1 MLNFQGGV
9 RWGAMVL
16 LDPKVPFAGR
26 FIIEREVGRGGVG
39 IVYRAVD
46 QVTGTPVALKVVA
59 VSGIDTGED
68 ARFQREGRILASL
81 IHPHIVRLVD
91 FGHTDD
97 GTPYLAMEWLDGED
111 LSVRHK
117 RAPLSMLDAVRA
129 MGQIADAL
137 SSAHAA
143 GVVHRD
149 VKPSNILLR
158 TDNEGALHATLVDFG
173 VAAAQDA
180 RVTRTGAI
188 IGTPAYMAPEQA
200 RGDGEIDQ
208 RSDIYSLGAT
218 LFELIAGRPP
228 HTGPTAI
235 AILARLATTPA
246 PRLREVLIEAPLSL
260 DDLLGD
266 MLATAPADRPS
277 SASEIAIA
285 LRSLEVEMIAQTGMR
300 LTPSG
305 TPSFASH
312 TTTSRSGG
320 SRVVTTIVAT
330 YVPKGDPRTRLLTTI
345 RSRGGEATELGGDAI
360 VAHFGLKR
368 SAGDEASRA
377 AEVAMKVA
385 QMPAAVGVATGR
397 ARLERTRAQ
406 GEVVDRA
413 AALSRDAK
421 RGQVIAD
428 TATTELIRSG
438 FELQLRADGASIVTS
453 ARAQRQDGIAGAPFV
468 GREPELVQIMAA
480 FERAAEDATPVIVSI
495 GGAPGMGKTRL
506 RYEALASIG
515 AHRSAP
521 KVVLARAESFGTSPP
536 FGIAADLL
544 AGTLAL
550 YPEGERQSLLGQ
562 RSEPSEPTS
571 LELLLAKDPSHDLAH
586 SRGVRDALWIALT
599 DFFLAAPEP
608 LVLAVEDAHGADAD
622 SIAWIEHMLARASG
636 KRVFMLVTARP
647 SFWRKD
653 SHRFESRDHVR
664 LELGPLGKRATR
676 AIVRSML
683 HNRAADPSY
692 EELCEQIAA
701 QAAGSPLF
709 AEELSRLA
717 AQGRDSALAPTIEAA
732 LQTHLD
738 ALDDRER
745 DTAIK
750 LSVFGAL
757 GWDEGLEALGAK
769 NVNDALRDL
778 AAAEVLIEQ
787 ARSRFAGAREWS
799 FKHALMRE
807 VAYAALG
814 EEELKRLHARAGAWL
829 AGRGELDGV
838 VAKHFELSGDF
849 ATAANHWERAARRS
863 LAANALSDAAAL
875 ADRALT
881 FAEDKPTTFTRALL
895 LDEVWSRQDA
905 RAAERETAVRAL
917 EESVYDEQTSIRAKG
932 ARVRYEDARGGNDET
947 TKGLDE
953 VRLLAQVAGIVDEET
968 RCAAAL
974 ASRLAYGGSLPEA
987 EAVAASLLQISA
999 REGWAGAAIDAWQT
1013 LAVVY
1018 QARGQVG
1025 AALDARRQAVAKA
1038 SEAGLKTRQAQLQI
1052 NVGFAL
1058 TTLGARDEAH
1068 ETVLA
1073 GISLAQTI
1081 GSPGVERL
1089 GKMILLCWSAAFG
1102 TLESDVKLLTEPR
1115 QVANAALGGA
1125 WVPRDRAT
1133 LGILYY
1139 RGAELLRQHQ
1149 DAQAM
1154 LDARRL
1160 LQIATE
1166 GYRATRMLDVLPV
1179 ALGLLAEAEL
1189 HTGQPLRARE
1199 IGEEA
1204 EALLASA
1211 AASLLNEAPIYL
1223 ALHDALVELGDLRG
1237 ARAVI
1242 ERGLPRL
1249 VTRVEGL
1256 DGTPYARRFLSELRH
1271 NAGLVASADAYGLL
1285 PEPLV
1290 HLIDD

>member
-1 MLNFQGGV
+1 MAQ
-9 RWGAMVL
+9 

-26 FIIEREVGRGGVG
+26 FIIEREIGRGGVG

-46 QVTGTPVALKVVA
+46 QVSGTPVALKVVA
-59 VSGIDTGED
+59 VSGIDPGED

-97 GTPYLAMEWLDGED
+97 GMPYLAMEWLEGED

-117 RAPLSMLDAVRA
+117 RSPLSMFDAVRVI
-129 MGQIADAL
+129 GQVADAL
-137 SSAHAA
+137 AAAHAA

-149 VKPSNILLR
+149 VKPSNILLH
-158 TDNEGALHATLVDFG
+158 TDAEGALRATLVDFG
-173 VAAAQDA
+173 VASAQDA
-180 RVTRTGAI
+180 KVTRTGAI
-188 IGTPAYMAPEQA
+188 IGTPQYMAPEQA
-200 RGDGEIDQ
+200 RGDGEIDH

-218 LFELIAGRPP
+218 LFELVAGRPP
-228 HTGPTAI
+228 HLGPTAI

-246 PRLREVLIEAPLSL
+246 PRLRETMFEAPLGL

-266 MLATAPADRPS
+266 MLATSPADRPS
-277 SASEIAIA
+277 SASEVASLLRA
-285 LRSLEVEMIAQTGMR
+285 LEGELVTQTGTR
-300 LTPSG
+300 FTPGG
-305 TPSFASH
+305 TSALSAH
-312 TTTSRSGG
+312 TTTGRSGG

-330 YVPKGDPRTRLLTTI
+330 YVPKGESRTRLLTTI

-368 SAGDEASRA
+368 SAGDEATRA
-377 AEVAMKVA
+377 TEVAVKIA
-385 QMPAAVGVATGR
+385 QMPAAVGIATGR
-397 ARLERTRAQ
+397 AKLERTRAQ

-438 FELQLRADGASIVTS
+438 FELQLRADGASIVSS
-453 ARAQRQDGIAGAPFV
+453 AREQRQDRIAGAPFV
-468 GREPELVQIMAA
+468 GREPELIQIMAA
-480 FERAAEDATPVIVSI
+480 FERSAEDSTPVIVSI

-506 RYEALASIG
+506 RHEALASIG
-515 AHRSAP
+515 AHPSGP
-521 KVVLARAESFGTSPP
+521 KIVLARAESFGTSPP
-536 FGIAADLL
+536 FGIAAELL

-550 YPEGERQSLLGQ
+550 YPESARRALLGQ
-562 RSEPSEPTS
+562 RSESSEPTS
-571 LELLLAKDPSHDLAH
+571 LELLLAQEPSHDLAH
-586 SRGVRDALWIALT
+586 TRGMRDALWIALT
-599 DFFLAAPEP
+599 DFFLGAPEP

-622 SIAWIEHMLARASG
+622 SIAWLDHLLARASG
-636 KRVFMLVTARP
+636 KRMFILLTARS

-664 LELGPLGKRATR
+664 LELGPLGRRATR

-683 HNRAADPSY
+683 NSRATDPSF
-692 EELCEQIAA
+692 EETCDQIAA

-717 AQGRDSALAPTIEAA
+717 AQGRDSAIAPTIEAA

-745 DTAIK
+745 DTVIK
-750 LSVFGAL
+750 FSVFGAL
-757 GWDEGLEALGAK
+757 GWDQGLEALGVA
-769 NVNDALRDL
+769 NVNDSLRDL

-787 ARSRFAGAREWS
+787 ARSRFTGAREWS
-799 FKHALMRE
+799 FKHTLMRE

-829 AGRGELDGV
+829 AARGELDGI
-838 VAKHFELSGDF
+838 VAKHFELSGDLP
-849 ATAANHWERAARRS
+849 TAANHWERAARRA
-863 LAANALSDAAAL
+863 LAANALQDAATL

-881 FAEDKPTTFTRALL
+881 FSEDKRTTFARAQL

-917 EESVYDEQTSIRAKG
+917 EESVYDATTAIRAKG

-953 VRLLAQVAGIVDEET
+953 VRIEARDASIVDEET

-974 ASRLAYGGSLPEA
+974 ASRLAYGGALSDA

-999 REGWAGAAIDAWQT
+999 NEGWAGAAIDAWQT

-1025 AALDARRQAVAKA
+1025 DALDARRQAVTKA
-1038 SEAGLKTRQAQLQI
+1038 SSAGLKTREAQLQI

-1058 TTLGARDEAH
+1058 TTVGAREEAH
-1068 ETVLA
+1068 EAVIG
-1073 GISLAQTI
+1073 GISLAETI

-1102 TLESDVKLLTEPR
+1102 TIESDAKLLAEPR
-1115 QVANAALGGA
+1115 QIASTALGGA

-1154 LDARRL
+1154 IDARRL
-1160 LQIATE
+1160 LQIAAE
-1166 GYRATRMLDVLPV
+1166 GYRSTRMLDVLPV

-1189 HTGQPLRARE
+1189 RAGQPLRARE

-1204 EALLASA
+1204 EALLTSA

-1223 ALHDALVELGDLRG
+1223 VLHDALLELGDMRG
-1237 ARAVI
+1237 AREAI
-1242 ERGLPRL
+1242 ARGIPRL

-1256 DGTPYARRFLSELRH
+1256 RGTPYARRFLAELRH
-1271 NAGLVASADAYGLL
+1271 NAGLVASAEAYGQL
-1285 PEPLV
+1285 PDILV
-1290 HLIDD
+1290 KLIDD